1 MGDPEEVIVV
11 IPLHRR
17 ILVVDD
23 ELQILTFLEDLF
35 RTEGW
40 EVQTAD
46 SGSAGIDRLEQ
57 NRFDIVLTDLKMPG
71 TDGIEVLRTAKK
83 LQSDAEVIMMTGY
96 GTVDSAIEAMRAGA
110 FHYLAKPF
118 KAEEVLHLVDRA
130 FVQRELKR
138 ENLYLKAESRGGHLL
153 QSAVGTSPPLQ
164 DLIAAIQ
171 RISDTETP
179 VLLSGERGTG
189 RSFFARILHF
199 QSSRSSGL
207 FVPVHCAGAGEE
219 VLEGD
224 LFGHAAGADGA
235 VLPRAGKLSMAN
247 HGTIFLSEIG
257 EAGPRVL
264 ERIVTLLEAKTITPA
279 GSSEEVEI
287 DVRVIASSSSG
298 LDALA
303 ARGKVPEKLAAI
315 LSPGVIRV
323 PALRERAE
331 DIPLLLHHFLFRE
344 NPNRKK
350 PLRGFSQ
357 TAVAALTAYSWPGN
371 IRELEELVKAISAR
385 KRQGTIVDAADI
397 PTEILYGRKGRK
409 GPDRNPAAP
418 PEPEVRSTIRDLETP
433 MVLQALALA
442 EGNRERAAELLNI
455 DVSSLEDLMSRN
467 RITD

>member
-1 MGDPEEVIVV
+1 M

-17 ILVVDD
+17 ILIVDD

-46 SGSAGIDRLEQ
+46 SGSSGIDRLEQ
-57 NRFDIVLTDLKMPG
+57 HRFDIVLTDLKMPG
-71 TDGIEVLRTAKK
+71 TDGIEVLRTSKK
-83 LQSDAEVIMMTGY
+83 LQADAEVIMMTGY

-118 KAEEVLHLVDRA
+118 QPEEVLHLVEKA

-138 ENLYLKAESRGGHLL
+138 ENLYLKAESRGRHLL
-153 QSAVGTSPPLQ
+153 QSVVGTSPPLQ

-199 QSSRSSGL
+199 QSGRSSGL
-207 FVPVHCAGAGEE
+207 FVPVHCAGVAGEI
-219 VLEGD
+219 LEGD
-224 LFGHAAGADGA
+224 LFGYAAGTEGA
-235 VLPRAGKLSMAN
+235 VLPRAGKLAMAN

-264 ERIVTLLEAKTITPA
+264 DRIVTLLEAKTITPA
-279 GSSEEVEI
+279 GSREEVEI
-287 DVRVIASSSSG
+287 DTRLIASSSAG
-298 LDALA
+298 LDALSA
-303 ARGKVPEKLAAI
+303 KGKVPEKLASLLAPGAI
-315 LSPGVIRV
+315 RI
-323 PALRERAE
+323 PALRERPE

-344 NPNRKK
+344 NPDRRK

-371 IRELEELVKAISAR
+371 VRELRELVKTVSAR
-385 KRQGTIVDAADI
+385 KKQGTIVDAADI
-397 PTEILYGRKGRK
+397 PPEILYGRKGRK
-409 GPDRNPAAP
+409 AAGGPPASS
-418 PEPEVRSTIRDLETP
+418 PEPYARHSIQDLEKP

-455 DVSSLEDLMSRN
+455 DLSSLEDLMIRN
-467 RITD
+467 RIED